1 LYNGYKRIC
10 AIQGEKG
17 NCQRD
22 FTSEKN
28 KAKNWNYKGSVRPS
42 AHISWAGKRDIPIC
56 FTEED
61 RIHSQ
66 EEKEVTVVQFCW
78 ETKLTCTPTIC
89 FLY

>member
-1 LYNGYKRIC
+1 MHC
-10 AIQGEKG
+10 QG
-17 NCQRD
+17 
-22 FTSEKN
+22 SI
-28 KAKNWNYKGSVRPS
+28 KGSVRPS
-42 AHISWAGKRDIPIC
+42 AHISGAGKRDIPVC

-66 EEKEVTVVQFCW
+66 EEKEAKIVQGAKIVQFCW